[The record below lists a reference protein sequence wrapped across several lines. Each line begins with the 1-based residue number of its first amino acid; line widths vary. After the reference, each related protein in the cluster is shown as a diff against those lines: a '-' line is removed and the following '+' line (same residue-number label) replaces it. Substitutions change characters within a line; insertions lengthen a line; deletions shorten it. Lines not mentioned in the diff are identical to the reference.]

1 MKNIHFATLVFLLVT
16 TAVFAQKSTHKFVDT
31 YYQFYTD
38 GSGTPYFFAGASED
52 FLLTGCKFGPVI
64 CGKVYTEADVEETS
78 PGSGVYVVI
87 AGHENNEI
95 AAFNKFEE

>member
-1 MKNIHFATLVFLLVT
+1 MKKIHFATLVFLLVT
-16 TAVFAQKSTHKFVDT
+16 TAVFVVKGAHKSVDV

-38 GSGTPYFFAGASED
+38 ASGDPYFFAGASEE

-64 CGKVYTEADVEETS
+64 CGKVYAEADVEETS

-95 AAFNKFEE
+95 ASFNKFE

>member
-1 MKNIHFATLVFLLVT
+1 MKKIHFAALVFLLVT
-16 TAVFAQKSTHKFVDT
+16 AAVFAVKGANRAVDV

-38 GSGTPYFFAGASED
+38 ASGTPSIFAGASED

-95 AAFNKFEE
+95 ASFNKFE

>member
-1 MKNIHFATLVFLLVT
+1 MKKIHFATLVFLLVT
-16 TAVFAQKSTHKFVDT
+16 AAVFAVKGATHKSVDL

-38 GSGTPYFFAGASED
+38 ESGIPIFFAGASEE
-52 FLLTGCKFGPVI
+52 FLLTGCKFGPII

-95 AAFNKFEE
+95 ASFNKSE